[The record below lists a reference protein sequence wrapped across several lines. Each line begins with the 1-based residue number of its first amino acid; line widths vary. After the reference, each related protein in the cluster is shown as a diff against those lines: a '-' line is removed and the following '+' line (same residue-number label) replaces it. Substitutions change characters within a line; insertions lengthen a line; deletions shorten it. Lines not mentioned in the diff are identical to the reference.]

1 MLMGSTNK
9 NTLQIKK
16 NGITL
21 AGSMI
26 VDVVKSIDVY
36 PKMGQLANLQEF
48 KRAIGGCVPNT
59 ATDLAVIDSK
69 LKVSAIGKVGKDDNG
84 QFLLKK
90 LQEKN
95 IDVSKISVV
104 ETPTS
109 FCDVMSIP
117 NGERTFFSFRGA
129 NSDFSPTDICS
140 DELDCKILHI
150 GYLLLL
156 DKFDESD
163 EEFGTATARFLRDI
177 QSKGIKTSIDVV
189 SSSNVEEFSQKVK
202 PALRYADYLIINEL
216 ECCNIWGLSCR
227 KENNKIDVENVRL
240 AMWKCLDYGVREK
253 VIVHAKECAF
263 CLNKDGNFTS
273 VGSLII
279 PKELIKGS
287 VGAGDAFC
295 AGSLY
300 AIYNDY
306 SDNEILEFA
315 SGAAACSLFEA
326 NSVDGMREKNEIEKI
341 IKRFKRRAI

>member
-1 MLMGSTNK
+1 MDAIVKTN
-9 NTLQIKK
+9 LEDSRE
-16 NGITL
+16 GISVM
-21 AGSMI
+21 GSMI
-26 VDVVKSIDVY
+26 VDIVKSIDVY
-36 PKMGQLANLQEF
+36 PKIGQLANLQEF
-48 KRAIGGCVPNT
+48 NRAIGGCVPNT
-59 ATDLAVIDSK
+59 ATDLAVIDST

-90 LQEKN
+90 LQEKK
-95 IDVSKISVV
+95 IDVSKINVV

-129 NSDFSPTDICS
+129 NSDFSPTDIFI
-140 DELDCKILHI
+140 DQLDCKILHI

-156 DKFDESD
+156 DKFDEID
-163 EEFGTATARFLRDI
+163 EEFGTVAAKFLREV
-177 QSKGIKTSIDVV
+177 QAKGIKTSIDVV
-189 SSSNVEEFSQKVK
+189 SSSNVEEFSRQIK

-216 ECCNIWGLSCR
+216 ECCNIWNLPCR
-227 KENNKIDVENVRL
+227 KENGEIDFENVRL
-240 AMWKCLDYGVREK
+240 AMQKCLDSGVREK

-263 CLNKDGNFTS
+263 CLNKDGNFTA

-279 PKELIKGS
+279 PKEFIKGS

-306 SDNEILEFA
+306 SDRDILEFA

-326 NSVDGMREKNEIEKI
+326 NAVDGMRDKNEIQNI
-341 IKRFKRRAI
+341 MKRFERRKV